1 MQPCQVRQ
9 VQTRLLLG
17 EHEDEGDDGHDG
29 DDGDDED
36 GEDGDECSFQC
47 GAVASSEG
55 EIYHHCSQL
64 EK

>member
-17 EHEDEGDDGHDG
+17 EHEDDG
-29 DDGDDED
+29 DDGDHDDDEE
-36 GEDGDECSFQC
+36 EDGDECSFQC